1 MQRIRKQIYKER
13 LKGEIMKT
21 NKLYGT
27 TFCGNEASDYAKEQG
42 YLDYTTFAK
51 AFDAVMNNNIMENT
65 CEVGFWEQENGIID
79 NSEEVDAL
87 KEEITDIEN
96 RLEFLTDEEIEEA
109 QMLQE
114 EIGSIQEQI
123 EELEEEQERLYN
135 QEIFQYYIVSDQGAE
150 MIKQYTE
157 DPLFYN
163 ETLDMYVWGITHYG
177 TAWSY
182 VLTDVKLNCKEEA
195 FE

>member
-1 MQRIRKQIYKER
+1 
-13 LKGEIMKT
+13 MKT

-27 TFCGNEASDYAKEQG
+27 TFCGNEASDYAKENG
-42 YLDYTTFAK
+42 YLDYATFAK

-109 QMLQE
+109 QKLQE
-114 EIGSIQEQI
+114 EINSIQEQI
-123 EELEEEQERLYN
+123 EELEEEQERSYN
-135 QEIFQYYIVSDQGAE
+135 QDIFQYFIVSDYGAE

-182 VLTDVKLNCKEEA
+182 VLTDVNLNCKEEA

>member
-1 MQRIRKQIYKER
+1 
-13 LKGEIMKT
+13 
-21 NKLYGT
+21 
-27 TFCGNEASDYAKEQG
+27 
-42 YLDYTTFAK
+42 
-51 AFDAVMNNNIMENT
+51 MENT
-65 CEVGFWEQENGIID
+65 CEIGFWEQENGIID
-79 NSEEVDAL
+79 NTEEVEAL

-96 RLEFLTDEEIEEA
+96 RLEFLTDEEIEET

-114 EIGSIQEQI
+114 EIDSIQEQI
-123 EELEEEQERLYN
+123 EELDEEQGRSYN

-177 TAWSY
+177 TAWGY

>member
-1 MQRIRKQIYKER
+1 
-13 LKGEIMKT
+13 MKR

-42 YLDYTTFAK
+42 YLDYATFAK
-51 AFDAVMNNNIMENT
+51 AFDAVLNNSIMENT
-65 CEVGFWEQENGIID
+65 CEIGFWEQENGIID
-79 NSEEVDAL
+79 NTEEVEAL

-96 RLEFLTDEEIEEA
+96 RLDFLTDEEIEET

-114 EIGSIQEQI
+114 EIDSIQEQI
-123 EELEEEQERLYN
+123 EELDEEQGRSYN
-135 QEIFQYYIVSDQGAE
+135 QDIFQYFIVSNHGAE
-150 MIKQYTE
+150 IIKQYTD

-163 ETLDMYVWGITHYG
+163 ETLDMYVWGVTHCG
-177 TAWSY
+177 TSWDY
-182 VLTDVKLNCKEEA
+182 VLTDVKLNCGQEA

>member
-1 MQRIRKQIYKER
+1 
-13 LKGEIMKT
+13 MKR

-42 YLDYTTFAK
+42 YLDYATFAK
-51 AFDAVMNNNIMENT
+51 AFDAVLNNSIMENT

-79 NSEEVDAL
+79 NSEEINEL
-87 KEEITDIEN
+87 NEKEEELSVALSNMVDEGKDDSKEYQEIEKERNEIVTQIEN
-96 RLEFLTDEEIEEA
+96 
-109 QMLQE
+109 
-114 EIGSIQEQI
+114 
-123 EELEEEQERLYN
+123 LEEEQERSYN

-177 TAWSY
+177 TAWGY

>member
-1 MQRIRKQIYKER
+1 
-13 LKGEIMKT
+13 MKR

-42 YLDYTTFAK
+42 YLDYATFSK
-51 AFDAVMNNNIMENT
+51 AFDAVLNNSIMENT
-65 CEVGFWEQENGIID
+65 CEIGFWEQENGIID

-109 QMLQE
+109 QKLQE
-114 EIGSIQEQI
+114 EINSIQEQI
-123 EELEEEQERLYN
+123 EELEEEQERSYN

-177 TAWSY
+177 TNWSY
-182 VLTDVKLNCKEEA
+182 VLTDVKLNRKEEA

>member
-1 MQRIRKQIYKER
+1 
-13 LKGEIMKT
+13 MKR

-27 TFCGNEASDYAKEQG
+27 TFCGNEASDYAKERG
-42 YLDYTTFAK
+42 YLDYATFAK
-51 AFDAVMNNNIMENT
+51 AFDAVLNNSIMENT
-65 CEVGFWEQENGIID
+65 CDVGFWEQENGIID
-79 NSEEVDAL
+79 NSEEVEAL
-87 KEEITDIEN
+87 KEEIADIEN
-96 RLEFLTDEEIEEA
+96 RLEFLTDEEIEED

-114 EIGSIQEQI
+114 EINSIQEQI
-123 EELEEEQERLYN
+123 EELEEEQERSYN

-157 DPLFYN
+157 DPLFHN

-177 TAWSY
+177 TSWSY

>member
-1 MQRIRKQIYKER
+1 
-13 LKGEIMKT
+13 MKR

-42 YLDYTTFAK
+42 YLDYATFAK
-51 AFDAVMNNNIMENT
+51 AFDAVLNNSIMENT
-65 CEVGFWEQENGIID
+65 CEIGFWEQENGIID

-109 QMLQE
+109 QKLQE
-114 EIGSIQEQI
+114 EINSIQEQI
-123 EELEEEQERLYN
+123 EKLEEEQERSYN

-177 TAWSY
+177 TAWGY
-182 VLTDVKLNCKEEA
+182 ILTDVKLNCKEEA

>member
-1 MQRIRKQIYKER
+1 
-13 LKGEIMKT
+13 MKT

-27 TFCGNEASDYAKEQG
+27 TFCGNEASDYAKENG
-42 YLDYTTFAK
+42 YLDYATFAK
-51 AFDAVMNNNIMENT
+51 AFDAVMNNSIMENT
-65 CEVGFWEQENGIID
+65 CEIGYWEQENGIID
-79 NSEEVDAL
+79 NSEE
-87 KEEITDIEN
+87 
-96 RLEFLTDEEIEEA
+96 
-109 QMLQE
+109 
-114 EIGSIQEQI
+114 I
-123 EELEEEQERLYN
+123 EELEEQIEYLEEGFEEYTDIQEKIDELKEEQEQSYN
-135 QEIFQYYIVSDQGAE
+135 QDIFQYFIVSDQGAE

-182 VLTDVKLNCKEEA
+182 VLTDVNLNCKEEA

>member
-1 MQRIRKQIYKER
+1 MRRS
-13 LKGEIMKT
+13 
-21 NKLYGT
+21 KLYGT

-42 YLDYTTFAK
+42 YLDYATFAK
-51 AFDAVMNNNIMENT
+51 AFDAVLNNSIMENT
-65 CEVGFWEQENGIID
+65 CEIGFWEQENGIID
-79 NSEEVDAL
+79 NTEEVEAL

-114 EIGSIQEQI
+114 EIDSIQEQI
-123 EELEEEQERLYN
+123 EELDEEQGRSYN

-177 TAWSY
+177 TAWGY

>member
-1 MQRIRKQIYKER
+1 
-13 LKGEIMKT
+13 MKR

-42 YLDYTTFAK
+42 YLDYATFAK
-51 AFDAVMNNNIMENT
+51 AFDAVINNNIMENT

-87 KEEITDIEN
+87 KEEIADIEN

-135 QEIFQYYIVSDQGAE
+135 QEIFQYYIVSYQGAE

>member
-1 MQRIRKQIYKER
+1 
-13 LKGEIMKT
+13 MKT

>member
-1 MQRIRKQIYKER
+1 
-13 LKGEIMKT
+13 MKR

-42 YLDYTTFAK
+42 YLDYATFAK
-51 AFDAVMNNNIMENT
+51 SFDAVLNNSIMENT
-65 CEVGFWEQENGIID
+65 CDVGFWEQENGIID
-79 NSEEVDAL
+79 NSEEVEAL

-109 QMLQE
+109 QKLQE
-114 EIGSIQEQI
+114 EINSIQEQI
-123 EELEEEQERLYN
+123 EELEEEQERSYN

-177 TAWSY
+177 TAWGY

>member
-1 MQRIRKQIYKER
+1 
-13 LKGEIMKT
+13 MKR

-42 YLDYTTFAK
+42 YLDYATFAK

-79 NSEEVDAL
+79 NSEEIDAL

>member
-1 MQRIRKQIYKER
+1 
-13 LKGEIMKT
+13 MKR

-42 YLDYTTFAK
+42 YLDYATFAK

>member
-1 MQRIRKQIYKER
+1 MRRS
-13 LKGEIMKT
+13 
-21 NKLYGT
+21 KLYGT

-42 YLDYTTFAK
+42 YLDYATFAK
-51 AFDAVMNNNIMENT
+51 AFDAMLNNSIMENT
-65 CEVGFWEQENGIID
+65 CEIGFWEQENGIID

-114 EIGSIQEQI
+114 EINSIQEEI
-123 EELEEEQERLYN
+123 EKLDEEQGRSYN
-135 QEIFQYYIVSDQGAE
+135 QEIFQYYIVSDQGAK

-177 TAWSY
+177 TSWSY
-182 VLTDVKLNCKEEA
+182 VLTDVKLNCKEKA

>member
-1 MQRIRKQIYKER
+1 
-13 LKGEIMKT
+13 MKR

-27 TFCGNEASDYAKEQG
+27 TFCGDEASDYAKENG
-42 YLDYTTFAK
+42 YLDYATFSK
-51 AFDAVMNNNIMENT
+51 AFDAVINNSIMENT
-65 CEVGFWEQENGIID
+65 CEIGFWEQENGIID
-79 NSEEVDAL
+79 NSEEVEAL

-109 QMLQE
+109 QKLQE
-114 EIGSIQEQI
+114 EINSIQEQI
-123 EELEEEQERLYN
+123 EELEEEQERSYN

-150 MIKQYTE
+150 MIKQYTD

-163 ETLDMYVWGITHYG
+163 ETLDMYVWGITHFG
-177 TAWSY
+177 TSWNY
-182 VLTDVKLNCKEEA
+182 VLTDVKLNCGQEA

>member
-1 MQRIRKQIYKER
+1 
-13 LKGEIMKT
+13 MKR

-27 TFCGNEASDYAKEQG
+27 TFCGDEASDYAKENG
-42 YLDYTTFAK
+42 YLDYATFSK
-51 AFDAVMNNNIMENT
+51 AFDAVINNSIMENT
-65 CEVGFWEQENGIID
+65 CEIGFWEQENGIID
-79 NSEEVDAL
+79 NSEEVEAL

-114 EIGSIQEQI
+114 EIDSIQEQI
-123 EELEEEQERLYN
+123 EELDEEQERSYN

-150 MIKQYTE
+150 MIKQYTD

-177 TAWSY
+177 TAWGY

>member
-1 MQRIRKQIYKER
+1 
-13 LKGEIMKT
+13 MKR

-27 TFCGNEASDYAKEQG
+27 TFCGDEASDYAKENG
-42 YLDYTTFAK
+42 YLDYATFSK
-51 AFDAVMNNNIMENT
+51 AFDAVINNSIMENT
-65 CEVGFWEQENGIID
+65 CEIGFWEQENGIID
-79 NSEEVDAL
+79 NSEEVEAL

-114 EIGSIQEQI
+114 EINSIQEQI
-123 EELEEEQERLYN
+123 EELEEDQERSYN

>member
-1 MQRIRKQIYKER
+1 
-13 LKGEIMKT
+13 MKR

-27 TFCGNEASDYAKEQG
+27 TFCGDEASDYAKENG
-42 YLDYTTFAK
+42 YLDYATFSK
-51 AFDAVMNNNIMENT
+51 AFDAVINNSIMENT
-65 CEVGFWEQENGIID
+65 CEIGFWEQENGIID

-87 KEEITDIEN
+87 KEEIADIEN

-109 QMLQE
+109 QKLQE
-114 EIGSIQEQI
+114 EINSIQEQI
-123 EELEEEQERLYN
+123 EELEEEQERSYN

-177 TAWSY
+177 TAWGY

>member
-1 MQRIRKQIYKER
+1 
-13 LKGEIMKT
+13 MKR

-42 YLDYTTFAK
+42 YLDYATFAK

-79 NSEEVDAL
+79 NSKEVEAL

-96 RLEFLTDEEIEEA
+96 RLEFLTDEEIEET

-114 EIGSIQEQI
+114 EIDSIQEQI
-123 EELEEEQERLYN
+123 EELDEEQGRSYN

-177 TAWSY
+177 TAWGY

>member
-1 MQRIRKQIYKER
+1 
-13 LKGEIMKT
+13 MKR

-42 YLDYTTFAK
+42 YLDYATFAK
-51 AFDAVMNNNIMENT
+51 AFDAVLNNSIMENT
-65 CEVGFWEQENGIID
+65 CEIGFWEQENGIID
-79 NSEEVDAL
+79 NTEEVEAL

-96 RLEFLTDEEIEEA
+96 RLEFLTDEEIEET

-114 EIGSIQEQI
+114 EIDSIQEQI
-123 EELEEEQERLYN
+123 EELDEEQGRSYN

-177 TAWSY
+177 TAWGY

>member
-1 MQRIRKQIYKER
+1 
-13 LKGEIMKT
+13 MKR

-42 YLDYTTFAK
+42 YLDYATFAK

-96 RLEFLTDEEIEEA
+96 RLEFLTDEEIEET

>member
-1 MQRIRKQIYKER
+1 
-13 LKGEIMKT
+13 MKR

-42 YLDYTTFAK
+42 YLDYATFSK
-51 AFDAVMNNNIMENT
+51 AFDAVLNNSIMENT

-114 EIGSIQEQI
+114 EIDSIQEQI
-123 EELEEEQERLYN
+123 EELDEEQGRSYN

-150 MIKQYTE
+150 MIKQYTD

-177 TAWSY
+177 TSWSY
-182 VLTDVKLNCKEEA
+182 VLTDVRLNCKEEA

>member
-1 MQRIRKQIYKER
+1 
-13 LKGEIMKT
+13 MKR

-27 TFCGNEASDYAKEQG
+27 TFCGDEASDYAKENG
-42 YLDYTTFAK
+42 YLDYATFSK
-51 AFDAVMNNNIMENT
+51 AFDAVINNSIMENT
-65 CEVGFWEQENGIID
+65 CEIGFWEQENGIID
-79 NSEEVDAL
+79 NSEEVEAL

-114 EIGSIQEQI
+114 EIDSIQEQI
-123 EELEEEQERLYN
+123 EELDEEQGRSYN

-177 TAWSY
+177 TAWGY

>member
-1 MQRIRKQIYKER
+1 
-13 LKGEIMKT
+13 MKR

-42 YLDYTTFAK
+42 YLDYATFAK

-96 RLEFLTDEEIEEA
+96 RLEFLTDEKIEEA

>member
-1 MQRIRKQIYKER
+1 
-13 LKGEIMKT
+13 MKR

-42 YLDYTTFAK
+42 YLDYATFAK
-51 AFDAVMNNNIMENT
+51 AFDAVINNNIMENT

-87 KEEITDIEN
+87 KEEIADIEN

>member
-1 MQRIRKQIYKER
+1 
-13 LKGEIMKT
+13 MKR

-42 YLDYTTFAK
+42 YLDYATFAK
-51 AFDAVMNNNIMENT
+51 AFDAVLNNSIMENT
-65 CEVGFWEQENGIID
+65 CEIGFWEQENGIID
-79 NSEEVDAL
+79 NTEEVEAL

-96 RLEFLTDEEIEEA
+96 RLDFLTDEEIEET

-114 EIGSIQEQI
+114 EIDSIQEQI
-123 EELEEEQERLYN
+123 EELDEEQGRSYN

-177 TAWSY
+177 TAWGY

>member
-1 MQRIRKQIYKER
+1 
-13 LKGEIMKT
+13 MKR

-42 YLDYTTFAK
+42 YLDYATFAK

-123 EELEEEQERLYN
+123 EELKEEQEQSYN
-135 QEIFQYYIVSDQGAE
+135 QDIFQYFIVSDQGAE

-182 VLTDVKLNCKEEA
+182 VLTDVKLDCKEEA

>member
-1 MQRIRKQIYKER
+1 
-13 LKGEIMKT
+13 MKT

-27 TFCGNEASDYAKEQG
+27 TFCGNEASDYAKENG
-42 YLDYTTFAK
+42 YLDYATFAK
-51 AFDAVMNNNIMENT
+51 AFDAVMNNSIMENT
-65 CEVGFWEQENGIID
+65 CEIGYWEQENWIID
-79 NSEEVDAL
+79 NSEE
-87 KEEITDIEN
+87 
-96 RLEFLTDEEIEEA
+96 
-109 QMLQE
+109 
-114 EIGSIQEQI
+114 I
-123 EELEEEQERLYN
+123 EELEEQIEDLEEGFEEYTDIQEKIDELKEEQEQSYN
-135 QEIFQYYIVSDQGAE
+135 QDIFQYFIVSDYGAE

-182 VLTDVKLNCKEEA
+182 VLTDVNLNCKEEA